1 MSNDIKKKNKKRI
14 IIYFLMI
21 IFILMFIFSGKQII
35 DYIINSKEN
44 EKISD
49 EISKYIKVDTLDGT
63 KEGMNNEEKFNVDFN
78 SLKTRNLDVVGFL
91 KVNGTNIESIIVQG
105 KDNSYYL
112 SHNFEKKPNKG
123 GWMFADYRNKFD
135 GSDKNI
141 IIYGHNMRDGSMFA
155 TLKNILNREWQEI
168 EENKYVTFVTEN
180 ENLTYEVFSVYQI
193 EDEDYY
199 ITTDFNDDTSF
210 EDFINKI
217 KSRSRKDFNV
227 EVTSKDQILTLSTC
241 ANDNKYR
248 VVLHARK
255 IANN

>member
-1 MSNDIKKKNKKRI
+1 
-14 IIYFLMI
+14 
-21 IFILMFIFSGKQII
+21 
-35 DYIINSKEN
+35 
-44 EKISD
+44 
-49 EISKYIKVDTLDGT
+49 
-63 KEGMNNEEKFNVDFN
+63 MNNEEKINVDFN
-78 SLKTRNLDVVGFL
+78 SLKTRNSDVVGFL

-112 SHNFEKKPNKG
+112 SHNFEKKSNKG

-155 TLKNILNREWQEI
+155 TLKNILNREWQEK
-168 EENKYVTFVTEN
+168 EDNKYVTFVTEN

-199 ITTDFNDDTSF
+199 ITTDFSDDADF

-227 EVTSKDQILTLSTC
+227 EVTSEDQILTLSTC

-255 IANN
+255 IENN